1 MILATHNQV
10 RIVGFLLNDPIITNE
25 NDMGE
30 EQVLISIRACNREL
44 DGYYFTPFQ
53 DVFIYYDD
61 NDNTDLL

>member
-30 EQVLISIRACNREL
+30 EQVLISIRAL
-44 DGYYFTPFQ
+44 SL
-53 DVFIYYDD
+53 IHI
-61 NDNTDLL
+61 